1 MNHHIA
7 ALALAAG
14 LTAPAAAKVVSA
26 APHGF
31 EVVETVNVAATPAQ
45 AYAALGQVGRWWN
58 GEHSYSGDAAN
69 MRLEPRPGGCL
80 CERMKDDGAIEH
92 MRVVYAQPHQTLRL
106 QGGLGPL
113 QEEGAVG
120 SLTWSIKP
128 VAGGAELTQRYV
140 VGGYIR
146 SGAEKL
152 APLVDRV
159 LAEQLTRLKRFLDTG
174 DAGAAKTR

>member
-1 MNHHIA
+1 MNYRIA

-14 LTAPAAAKVVSA
+14 IAAPASAKVVSA
-26 APHGF
+26 VPHGF
-31 EVVETVNVAATPAQ
+31 EVVEAVTVAATPAQ
-45 AYAALGQVGRWWN
+45 AYAALAQVGRWWN
-58 GEHSYSGDAAN
+58 GAHTYSGDAAN
-69 MRLEPRPGGCL
+69 MRIEPRPGGCL

-92 MRVVYAQPHQTLRL
+92 MRVVYAQPGQTLRL

-113 QEEGAVG
+113 QQEGVVG

-128 VAGGAELTQRYV
+128 VAGGAEITQRYV
-140 VGGYIR
+140 VGGYIP

-174 DAGAAKTR
+174 DAAAAKMR

>member
-1 MNHHIA
+1 MNCRLA

-14 LTAPAAAKVVSA
+14 LAAPAAARVVSA
-26 APHGF
+26 VPHGF
-31 EVVETVNVAATPAQ
+31 EVVETVKVAATPAQ
-45 AYAALGQVGRWWN
+45 AYAALARVGRWWN
-58 GEHSYSGDAAN
+58 GEHTYSGNAAN
-69 MRLEPRPGGCL
+69 MRLEARPGGCL

-92 MRVVYAQPHQTLRL
+92 MRVVYAQPSHTLRL

-128 VAGGAELTQRYV
+128 VADGAEVTQRYV

-146 SGAEKL
+146 SGGEKL

-174 DAGAAKTR
+174 DARAAKTR

>member
-1 MNHHIA
+1 MNYRIA
-7 ALALAAG
+7 MLAFVAGLAA
-14 LTAPAAAKVVSA
+14 PATAKVVSA
-26 APHGF
+26 VPNGF
-31 EVVETVNVAATPAQ
+31 ELVESVNVASTPAQ
-45 AYAALGQVGRWWN
+45 AYAALAQVGRWWN

-80 CERMKDDGAIEH
+80 CERMKDDGEIEH
-92 MRVVYAQPHQTLRL
+92 MRVVYAQPNRILRL

-120 SLTWSIKP
+120 SFTWSIKP

-140 VGGYIR
+140 VGGYVR
-146 SGAEKL
+146 GGMEKL

-174 DAGAAKTR
+174 DAAAAKTR